1 MPYLSS
7 RRMFNAGL
15 NDHSAKGIMGYVK
28 QEDMDTGIV
37 TVKKELGLE
46 FEELE
51 FEDYRPEEFGD
62 KVIELFGLD
71 NVSADAN
78 SLKIST
84 RQNDQDSA
92 QIIIKEET
100 EFGDKV
106 IELLGLTSV
115 SADTN
120 GAKVPT
126 FQNDHESAQIII
138 KEEIDCDIDNGSVKD
153 LDSPHFA
160 DEVPGPTLRRSSRR
174 RCQRFSL
181 DDLSES
187 STDEAAVCKFRKKVR
202 VRNSSHDG
210 RRRRRRRSDRGTV
223 CGKSFELYCDICG
236 RGFSRIGYLRRHAAT
251 HSEWKRYSC
260 GQCGRSFGRS
270 DNLREHER
278 LHGGESYGCDVCGSV
293 FSQPSQL
300 KRHARLHTGE
310 RRFRCDVCGKAF
322 RERRYLRDH
331 LRVHTGERPFAC
343 HVCGKSFT
351 QAAHMRVHA
360 RLHTGERRHGC
371 DVCGKLFFRRTHLKL
386 HARVHTGLRQ
396 RRRKARR

>member
-1 MPYLSS
+1 
-7 RRMFNAGL
+7 MFNADL

-28 QEDMDTGIV
+28 QEHTDTGIL
-37 TVKKELGLE
+37 TVKKEFGLE

-51 FEDYRPEEFGD
+51 FEDYRPE
-62 KVIELFGLD
+62 
-71 NVSADAN
+71 
-78 SLKIST
+78 IST
-84 RQNDQDSA
+84 RQNDKDSA

-106 IELLGLTSV
+106 IELLGLPNV

-120 GAKVPT
+120 GAKVST

-138 KEEIDCDIDNGSVKD
+138 KEEIDCDIDNGSVND

-187 STDEAAVCKFRKKVR
+187 PTDESPVCKFRKKVR

-210 RRRRRRRSDRGTV
+210 RRRKSDRGTV

-236 RGFSRIGYLRRHAAT
+236 RGFTRIGYLRRHVAT
-251 HSEWKRYSC
+251 HSESKRYCC
-260 GQCGRSFGRS
+260 GQCGKCFGRS

-293 FSQPSQL
+293 FSQPRQL
-300 KRHARLHTGE
+300 QRHALLHAGE
-310 RRFRCDVCGKAF
+310 RRFRCDVCGRAF
-322 RERRYLRDH
+322 RVRGYLRDH

-351 QAAHMRVHA
+351 QAAHRRVHA

-371 DVCGKLFFRRTHLKL
+371 EVCGKLFYRRTHLKL
-386 HARVHTGLRQ
+386 HARVHTGFRQ